1 MILGK
6 KRLAA
11 GLLCI
16 LLVVCTLPACETG
29 KVPANSDASY
39 PQTIVSEP
47 AASEISQVT
56 ETPLKEEEQEESVL
70 KITVGDYEFSAVFED
85 NSSARE
91 FKELLSQGPITITME
106 EYGGF
111 EKVGSLGTSLPRND
125 TYITTQPG
133 DIILYQGNQITIY
146 YGVNSW
152 NFTRLARISDP
163 SGLQE
168 KLGDGTISAT
178 FSIE

>member
-1 MILGK
+1 MILRK

-11 GLLCI
+11 GLLWI
-16 LLVVCTLPACETG
+16 LLAVCTFSACETS
-29 KVPANSDASY
+29 KVPANSDVSH
-39 PQTIVSEP
+39 PQTVVSEP
-47 AASEISQVT
+47 AASQTSQVT
-56 ETPLKEEEQEESVL
+56 ETKPEKEEQEESVL
-70 KITVGDYEFSAVFED
+70 KITVGNYEFSAVFED

-91 FKELLSQGPITITME
+91 FKELLSKGSITINME

-111 EKVGSLGTSLPRND
+111 EKVGSLGTSLTRND

-163 SGLQE
+163 SGLEE

>member
-1 MILGK
+1 MILRK

-11 GLLCI
+11 GLLWI
-16 LLVVCTLPACETG
+16 LLAVCTLSACETG
-29 KVPANSDASY
+29 KVTENSDTPH
-39 PQTIVSEP
+39 PQTVVSEP
-47 AASEISQVT
+47 TASQTSQVT

-91 FKELLSQGPITITME
+91 FKELLSKGPITITME

-111 EKVGSLGTSLPRND
+111 EKVGSLGTSLTRND